1 MTSPRGFGLPH
12 LSEDAVAAFA
22 DGVLSA
28 AAASRARRHCSECPE
43 CADAVRV
50 QREAAMMLRA
60 AQAPALPSGLL
71 DRLAGLPMSTPLP
84 QRHTLPTVLGAD
96 GVPMF
101 LAHDA
106 RGVDG
111 AEQGKPSGE
120 PGLPGQPQQGGRPGP
135 RRGAVPVTVLA
146 SAAAVV
152 AAGTFG
158 GHVSTLA
165 ADSSLRAPA
174 GAANAAGALGGSQP
188 TGARPASPLTGT
200 GLLSVGRLTTSPA
213 VTERA
218 WTSTPGSGSQPA
230 ASATVAPVLRTARRS
245 TGPAMTRASSAA
257 SSAGFWG
264 ATRWAAANQAGPAAP
279 TAADR
284 KGTETGKST
293 ETGKAGSSRPVASAS
308 GGPAPAARTHGPSTA
323 TP

>member
-1 MTSPRGFGLPH
+1 MSSPRGFGLPH

-28 AAASRARRHCSECPE
+28 AAASRARRHCSECLE

-60 AQAPALPSGLL
+60 AQAPPLPSGLL
-71 DRLAGLPMSTPLP
+71 DRLAGLPMSAPLP
-84 QRHTLPTVLGAD
+84 PPRGGLPTVLGAD

-101 LAHDA
+101 VAHDP
-106 RGVDG
+106 RNDEH
-111 AEQGKPSGE
+111 AEQRGSGDE
-120 PGLPGQPQQGGRPGP
+120 PAAPQQPQQSPRSAP

-165 ADSSLRAPA
+165 VDSNLQAPA
-174 GAANAAGALGGSQP
+174 GAANAAGALTSAPSASKRSGSL
-188 TGARPASPLTGT
+188 TGA
-200 GLLSVGRLTTSPA
+200 GLLGAAFSTSPA
-213 VTERA
+213 AIEGVPAPRA
-218 WTSTPGSGSQPA
+218 GVLATSVS
-230 ASATVAPVLRTARRS
+230 VAPVLRTGRRS
-245 TGPAMTRASSAA
+245 NSPTANPAPSDAGPGT
-257 SSAGFWG
+257 AGFWG
-264 ATRWAAANQAGPAAP
+264 ATGSTAAGP
-279 TAADR
+279 TD
-284 KGTETGKST
+284 
-293 ETGKAGSSRPVASAS
+293 ASAS
-308 GGPAPAARTHGPSTA
+308 TGSAPAPRLHGPVTA